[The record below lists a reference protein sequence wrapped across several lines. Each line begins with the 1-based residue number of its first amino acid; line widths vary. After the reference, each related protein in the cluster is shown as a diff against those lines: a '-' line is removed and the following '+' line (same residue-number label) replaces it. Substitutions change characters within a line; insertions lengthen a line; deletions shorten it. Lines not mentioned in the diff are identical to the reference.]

1 MNKTRFTLAV
11 LLAVCLYPVRSV
23 SASEFPAELGTDNF
37 TVLLATGTYTQSATT
52 LTLTSPFGLGD
63 LVGGSFGT
71 VYDWSGIS
79 SFGLSMSAP
88 GANPNIG
95 FTVEFFNAALDEII
109 NAYQGSASGLTTTPS
124 FVPLNLS
131 LAGTGD
137 LSSVGG
143 LQFTWD
149 GASSGDVVI
158 AGVVPEP
165 STWVLLSLGGVICA
179 GAVIRRRWNV
189 KRA

>member
-1 MNKTRFTLAV
+1 MNKTYLTLAV
-11 LLAVCLYPVRSV
+11 LVAVTFLNLRSV
-23 SASEFPAELGTDNF
+23 SASETLAELGTDNF

-88 GANPNIG
+88 GANPNIT

-124 FVPLNLS
+124 FVPLTLS
-131 LAGTGD
+131 LPGTGD
-137 LSSVGG
+137 LSAVGG
-143 LQFTWD
+143 FQFTWD
-149 GASSGDVVI
+149 GASSGNVEI

-165 STWVLLSLGGVICA
+165 STWALIGLAAAVFGGRVLA
-179 GAVIRRRWNV
+179 KRRR
-189 KRA
+189 

>member
-1 MNKTRFTLAV
+1 MNKAHL
-11 LLAVCLYPVRSV
+11 LLAALVAVCFWPVRSA
-23 SASEFPAELGTDNF
+23 SASELLAELGTDNF
-37 TVLLATGTYTQSATT
+37 TVLLATGTYTQSATS

-124 FVPLNLS
+124 FVALNLS

-143 LQFTWD
+143 FQFTWD
-149 GASSGDVVI
+149 GVGSGDVVI

-165 STWVLLSLGGVICA
+165 STWALLSLGGAICA
-179 GAVIRRRWNV
+179 GAVIRRRGNV